1 MRVKPLTVLF
11 EPKYVVVKA
20 TIAGFYKSLGKK
32 FDLCR
37 HVVCGYSKPPRT
49 QCNARPDDAV
59 PKPDN
64 WNSWW
69 VQRQVEHKNKG
80 CTNKWCVVEHGP
92 FKEIEDNKVKCARSY
107 YHLYDEQELAN
118 PETKVEYIALEMTVA
133 SRWAHYVVVGVYDL
147 HNDKW
152 ANDDW
157 WSTTPKGDL
166 MPCNQ
171 TPPDVTP
178 REVHGIEGIIAKAK
192 VGL

>member
-1 MRVKPLTVLF
+1 MRHKPLTNIF
-11 EPKYVVVKA
+11 EPKYVVVRA

-37 HVVCGYSKPPRT
+37 HIVCGYKKPPRT
-49 QCNARPDDAV
+49 ACDARPDD
-59 PKPDN
+59 PKPAY
-64 WNSWW
+64 NSYNDWW
-69 VQRQVEHKNKG
+69 VQRQTEHKNKG
-80 CTNKWCVVEHGP
+80 CTNKWCVKELGP
-92 FKEIEDNKVKCARSY
+92 PHEIVDIKATCKRSY
-107 YHLYDEQELAN
+107 YHLYSDQELTN

-133 SRWAHYVVVGVYDL
+133 SRYAHYVVVGVYDL
-147 HNDKW
+147 LNDKW

-178 REVHGIEGIIAKAK
+178 REIHGIEIIIEKAKA
-192 VGL
+192 GL